1 MIRLAVL
8 SVAAVLLAS
17 CTIPT
22 YEADP
27 VSGAQWQRR
36 QEAIE
41 RQYAE
46 RERLCRITKDDDPRK
61 DDLCRGVQRENR

>member
-1 MIRLAVL
+1 MIRILVIAMAL
-8 SVAAVLLAS
+8 GLTA

-36 QEAIE
+36 QEGIE
-41 RQYAE
+41 RQHAE
-46 RERLCRITKDDDPRK
+46 RVRLCGITKDDDPRK
-61 DDLCRGVQRENR
+61 DELCRGVERENR